1 MTDRRLVLQ
10 AAAVS
15 AVGLVLLPGCSK
27 QTEPPAAPPTPDPQ
41 QADEAA
47 LIALYD
53 AALSTATATER
64 ELWQRIRDEHAA
76 HLAAL
81 GWQGDLA
88 AATPASATP
97 AALRQAERRATRVR
111 AQAARSE
118 PDAQRAQVLAL
129 IAASEAQ
136 HAVALS

>member
-1 MTDRRLVLQ
+1 MKLEAKREHLLKPLQHVIGAVERRQTLPILTN
-10 AAAVS
+10 
-15 AVGLVLLPGCSK
+15 VLL
-27 QTEPPAAPPTPDPQ
+27 
-41 QADEAA
+41 
-47 LIALYD
+47 
-53 AALSTATATER
+53 TATER
-64 ELWQRIRDEHAA
+64 ELWQHIRDEHAA

-97 AALRQAERRATRVR
+97 AALRQAERRATRGR

>member
-27 QTEPPAAPPTPDPQ
+27 QTEPPVAPPTPDPQ

-53 AALSTATATER
+53 AALVTATATER

-88 AATPASATP
+88 AATPASVTP

>member
-1 MTDRRLVLQ
+1 MRLPR
-10 AAAVS
+10 S
-15 AVGLVLLPGCSK
+15 WPSRPILVMRTLGRKAGSGMAFPSLS
-27 QTEPPAAPPTPDPQ
+27 ERIAQ

-53 AALSTATATER
+53 AALVTATATER
-64 ELWQRIRDEHAA
+64 ELWQHIRDEHAA